1 MQLKLFLVAFLGL
14 FLVLSMTSV
23 RADYV
28 PSIVRVNITEDAWMT
43 GNYALSG
50 GCQWNPCINGE
61 RYCAQKCP
69 SFEGMCEG
77 LGDSQLWVAEYS
89 GSGTAGLCAGKNNPT
104 GAYYSSDQDTVV
116 WFDMTK
122 GITNDGEYFEIPS
135 CLVKNATL
143 YMYSDGGAVTGDGG
157 VYIHPLKYED
167 KYHDCDSWCDGTN
180 YTGDAYNI
188 MRAMRKTLIYNC
200 SSQSCQAGN
209 SAFSKIPEWF
219 AFDSIWNGDISGTPR
234 WVEWNLTNWTIN
246 RTVNPK
252 YYSFKPNDDCSPLTC
267 SCDDGRF
274 NGSCMPRSG
283 YDVMIELDAEHYQSD
298 SLHFIAQENEDTAHH
313 AYMEIELNP
322 STCGDGCCLPVNET
336 WENCPED
343 CGSRLPYSVGSG
355 NILQDDN
362 YINDSVLLYSENSSY
377 NMTDDES
384 NGVFIAN
391 ANNFIFDCNNSEII
405 GDGNGWG
412 FNVNGHDNVTI
423 RNCTWTNFNE
433 GVHVGSSNVTIIN
446 VTFENCT
453 GNCIDAFDAITV
465 YIDNVTI
472 NGASGSGILIN
483 SSANVELK
491 NVNIFDTVNT
501 GVTFCNVSNITI
513 NNLTSVNQN
522 KGIVLQGVQNVSGN
536 NISINDSLDKGIFII
551 AWIRAGTDVP
561 SYGINLNN
569 IKINDADSGIYL
581 DVLQAHTGQNWNI
594 SNYEMHNVNNGIYG
608 RATNENGEVG
618 VFTNGYIEHLGNGV
632 YLESSDNITLDNIT
646 VFGDGSNDNGIYI
659 DDGSR
664 NITVQ
669 NFNVTDSQEGI
680 VLIDVYNVDF
690 DLGEVWNISDR
701 AGGVWGDSHNIN
713 MIDID
718 IHDVGFDGMTIADNT
733 YNVSIDNVSVDTSG
747 LFGSEIAHNASNIH
761 WSNSEIKNCQVGVA
775 ITNNGTDVVF
785 DNVDIHDT
793 VRNYAS
799 DDGGGDV
806 EIKNSELYNSQNC
819 LLFVRPLETSLSFHD
834 NYVHDCNEGV
844 HAENIHSNILISD
857 TVFVGGSNG
866 INLFNTSDAIID
878 NCTLSNFDSNGIQI
892 TNSDNVTIDD
902 STVYN
907 TSGDN
912 VWMDNIT
919 NIDVRDSN
927 FMDYYIGIHIDEY
940 GENITI
946 QNNTF
951 NKVRTG
957 AGHCVATWGNYEFI
971 YNIDIIGN
979 DCNETSYPS
988 NPEQVGYRLEDV
1000 KYFNITDNYASHVR
1014 AGIWLGNT
1022 TNGTIDRNRA
1032 DNIARYGI
1040 QDANSDFDIGDG
1052 FLNITNN
1059 EFISNIYSSG
1069 LLLRSGRT
1077 RVINN
1082 TFSSERNAF
1091 QFIPA
1096 TTTTGNVYMRDNNF
1110 TSSLLNYLTSFYI
1123 YGENIEAYDN
1133 DIDTSNTANG
1143 RPIFYN
1149 KSINN
1154 TVISSD
1160 QFDTETNLLF
1170 IVLSNNV
1177 TVKNQ
1182 NVGSKQ
1188 YLQFGGCS
1196 NCNAEN
1202 INTNHAWG
1210 GIEFVVSNGTMRKIK
1225 VENSDNS
1232 IACEVSNCDVYD
1244 STMTNNSAELY
1255 VYQANMNMTN
1265 VTYDN
1270 STDYLDVGANVF
1282 RKWWIKSGLFGSP
1295 TPLSVNILLKNRF
1308 GNTVLSNI
1316 SSLINLA
1323 VPRYRMWEDS
1333 GNIYYE
1339 EYAPYNLTLWKNNY
1353 GSLYLS
1359 LDMLTNYLHG
1369 LNLTFIG
1376 IRGFSETGED
1386 IGQGVGNLLLNMSN
1400 PLVIFIILLSVT
1412 AMFGFIIAS
1421 ISKKTGE
1428 GI

>member
-14 FLVLSMTSV
+14 FLVLSMTSA

-69 SFEGMCEG
+69 SFGGMCEG
-77 LGDSQLWVAEYS
+77 VGDAQLWVAEYS
-89 GSGTAGLCAGKNNPT
+89 GTGTAGLCSGKNNPT
-104 GAYYSSDQDTVV
+104 GAYYSSANDAVV

-122 GITNDGEYFEIPS
+122 GITNNGEYFEIPS

-157 VYIHPLKYED
+157 VYVYPLKYED

-433 GVHVGSSNVTIIN
+433 GVHIGSSNVTIIN

-632 YLESSDNITLDNIT
+632 YLESSPNIT
-646 VFGDGSNDNGIYI
+646 
-659 DDGSR
+659 
-664 NITVQ
+664 
-669 NFNVTDSQEGI
+669 
-680 VLIDVYNVDF
+680 
-690 DLGEVWNISDR
+690 
-701 AGGVWGDSHNIN
+701 
-713 MIDID
+713 
-718 IHDVGFDGMTIADNT
+718 
-733 YNVSIDNVSVDTSG
+733 IDNVSVYGDGAGYGIET
-747 LFGSEIAHNASNIH
+747 HNSNKLTVENSYFEDNNLWLVKSNYTKLDNIIMN
-761 WSNSEIKNCQVGVA
+761 NSEIGIENSTLAELDDVVITDFSGGGNGIYLRFTSDSSMQRINVSYSDVGIGVYDYSSNISVSDSEVYNGA
-775 ITNNGTDVVF
+775 IGLRAINNVTDVMFNNNIISNFSSGIEISNTDFVDAYNNTIDNVNWGIFLLNSNNITMSESDIIDYTNNA
-785 DNVDIHDT
+785 IEIQDT
-793 VRNYAS
+793 NAIV
-799 DDGGGDV
+799 
-806 EIKNSELYNSQNC
+806 
-819 LLFVRPLETSLSFHD
+819 
-834 NYVHDCNEGV
+834 
-844 HAENIHSNILISD
+844 IS
-857 TVFVGGSNG
+857 
-866 INLFNTSDAIID
+866 
-878 NCTLSNFDSNGIQI
+878 
-892 TNSDNVTIDD
+892 
-902 STVYN
+902 
-907 TSGDN
+907 
-912 VWMDNIT
+912 
-919 NIDVRDSN
+919 
-927 FMDYYIGIHIDEY
+927 
-940 GENITI
+940 
-946 QNNTF
+946 NNTF
-951 NKVRTG
+951 NKIRTN
-957 AGHCVATWGNYEFI
+957 AGHCVATWSNYEFI
-971 YNIDIIGN
+971 YNIDIISN
-979 DCNETSYPS
+979 DCNETAYPS

-1000 KYFNITDNYASHVR
+1000 KYFNVTDNYGSHVR
-1014 AGIWLGNT
+1014 TLIWLGNT
-1022 TNGTIDRNRA
+1022 TNGTIDRNRGN
-1032 DNIARYGI
+1032 DISRNGI
-1040 QDANSDFDIGDG
+1040 QDANYGFGIGDG
-1052 FLNITNN
+1052 FFNITNN
-1059 EFISNIYSSG
+1059 EFTTNIYSYG
-1069 LLLRSGRT
+1069 LLLRSGRA

-1082 TFSSERNAF
+1082 TFSSERIAF
-1091 QFIPA
+1091 GFFPA
-1096 TTTTGNVYMRDNNF
+1096 TITTGKNYLRDNNF
-1110 TSSLLNYLTSFYI
+1110 TSSPLNYLQSFYI
-1123 YGENIEAYDN
+1123 YAENIEAYDN

-1160 QFDTETNLLF
+1160 QFDTETNILYV
-1170 IVLSNNV
+1170 VLSNNV
-1177 TVKNQ
+1177 SVKTQ
-1182 NVGSKQ
+1182 NVGNKQ
-1188 YLQFGGCS
+1188 YLFFGGCS
-1196 NCNAEN
+1196 NCNATD
-1202 INTNHAWG
+1202 INVNHVNN
-1210 GIEFVVSNGTMRKIK
+1210 GIEYALSNGALRRIKI
-1225 VENSDNS
+1225 ENSSGS
-1232 IACEVSNCDVYD
+1232 IACEISNCDVYD
-1244 STMTNNSAELY
+1244 SLMNNNTAELY

-1282 RKWWIKSGLFGSP
+1282 RKWWIKSGIFGSP
-1295 TPLSVNILLKNRF
+1295 TPLSVNILLKNKF

-1316 SSLINLA
+1316 SSLINFA
-1323 VPRYRMWEDS
+1323 VPQYRLWEDS
-1333 GNIYYE
+1333 GNINYE
-1339 EYAPYNLTLWKNNY
+1339 EYTPYNLTLGKTNY

-1359 LDMLTNYLHG
+1359 LDMFTNYLQNF
-1369 LNLTFIG
+1369 NLTFIRPKG
-1376 IRGFSETGED
+1376 LGFNETGED

-1412 AMFGFIIAS
+1412 AMFGFIFAS
-1421 ISKKTGE
+1421 LSKKSGE
-1428 GI
+1428 SV